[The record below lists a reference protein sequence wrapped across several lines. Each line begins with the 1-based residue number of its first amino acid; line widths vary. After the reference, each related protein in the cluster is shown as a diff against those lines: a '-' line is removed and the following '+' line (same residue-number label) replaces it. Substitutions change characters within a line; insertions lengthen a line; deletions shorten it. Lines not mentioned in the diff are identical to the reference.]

1 MIFSP
6 EWQLWIWL
14 VHEKWIELVDLDIFS
29 GHVAIDLMFGRR
41 AEFFWTG

>member
-29 GHVAIDLMFGRR
+29 GHVAIGLFGRR